1 MSLSLRHI
9 RLRAVTAAGTF
20 GTDIAL
26 DGGFTVLNAPNTSG
40 KSTALHAFLY
50 ALGLEQMLSPKRE
63 IPLSFAMREYVVD
76 PDTEEEHVILES
88 YVAVELEN
96 DSGQRIVVKRFV
108 KADTDRRLVH
118 VTQGPELSEGEGNY
132 ERRDYWVLDAGAAQR
147 ESGLHNMLAKFM
159 GWHLPTVKK
168 YDGGDCPL
176 YVETIFPL
184 FFVEQKTG
192 WTTIPGA
199 IPTQFRIRDVHRR
212 SIEFLLGFDT
222 HDIELRRQDLE
233 LRINSLRQE
242 WVATTD
248 AIESTAKASGLR
260 AMSLPTSPTAM
271 EDEVRGTFLQVMADG
286 TWTGLDRH
294 LGGLRSRLAELDE
307 EAIPEVEGIA
317 DEAQVAVDALN
328 AEILQLNTLRNEI
341 FRERQAEILQQ
352 ASTQRRIEH
361 LDEDLQK
368 NKDARKLQT
377 LGSTLGQDLAPD
389 HCPTCEQSLA
399 DALLPQGTLEAVM
412 SLEENI
418 EYIGAQKKAFE
429 KLLDRSVAAIRNL
442 DLELLATGDT
452 LREKS
457 ARLRTLKTDLVAP
470 SHAISASFIE
480 DKLRIEHRIDHLRG
494 TKERF
499 EQLIM
504 RLTEHAQ
511 RWKALLAERAGLPSD
526 RLSEKDR
533 SKVTALERSIRRQ
546 LREYQFTTFAPDIL
560 TVSEDSYRPEREG
573 FEIGFELSASDT
585 IRLKWAYQ
593 LGLLDVATLLD
604 TNHPRLLFMDEPRQ
618 QEAAEVSVAGLFSEA
633 AEVAKRGAQIMIAT
647 SERLESVLA
656 ALSGKECQLVRFDGR
671 LIRRIPE

>member
-1 MSLSLRHI
+1 M
-9 RLRAVTAAGTF
+9 T
-20 GTDIAL
+20 
-26 DGGFTVLNAPNTSG
+26 
-40 KSTALHAFLY
+40 KS
-50 ALGLEQMLSPKRE
+50 
-63 IPLSFAMREYVVD
+63 
-76 PDTEEEHVILES
+76 
-88 YVAVELEN
+88 
-96 DSGQRIVVKRFV
+96 
-108 KADTDRRLVH
+108 
-118 VTQGPELSEGEGNY
+118 
-132 ERRDYWVLDAGAAQR
+132 
-147 ESGLHNMLAKFM
+147 
-159 GWHLPTVKK
+159 
-168 YDGGDCPL
+168 
-176 YVETIFPL
+176 
-184 FFVEQKTG
+184 
-192 WTTIPGA
+192 IPGY
-199 IPTQFRIRDVHRR
+199 
-212 SIEFLLGFDT
+212 
-222 HDIELRRQDLE
+222 
-233 LRINSLRQE
+233 
-242 WVATTD
+242 
-248 AIESTAKASGLR
+248 AKVGILFS
-260 AMSLPTSPTAM
+260 
-271 EDEVRGTFLQVMADG
+271 
-286 TWTGLDRH
+286 
-294 LGGLRSRLAELDE
+294 SRL
-307 EAIPEVEGIA
+307 
-317 DEAQVAVDALN
+317 
-328 AEILQLNTLRNEI
+328 
-341 FRERQAEILQQ
+341 
-352 ASTQRRIEH
+352 
-361 LDEDLQK
+361 
-368 NKDARKLQT
+368 
-377 LGSTLGQDLAPD
+377 
-389 HCPTCEQSLA
+389 EQSLA

-470 SHAISASFIE
+470 SHAVSASFIE

-511 RWKALLAERAGLPSD
+511 RWKALLAERADLPSD

-533 SKVTALERSIRRQ
+533 NKVTTLERSIRRQ
-546 LREYQFTTFAPDIL
+546 LREYQFTTFSPDIL